1 MSRVPRAETAVIDE
15 RKITG
20 YLLSVEHPYGRFK
33 ARFFASFGFRL
44 DAWED
49 LRDALLRHAR
59 DNEMVTSEV
68 TAFGTKYVV
77 DGPLHAPD
85 GRLPQVRAVWFV
97 ETGDERPRFV
107 TVYPI

>member
-1 MSRVPRAETAVIDE
+1 MSRLPRAEAATVDE
-15 RKITG
+15 RKITN

-33 ARFFASFGFRL
+33 ARFFTSFGFRL

-59 DNEMVTSEV
+59 DNEVVAYEV

-77 DGPLHAPD
+77 DGPLNAPD
-85 GRLPQVRAVWFV
+85 GRVPQVRTVWFV
-97 ETGDERPRFV
+97 EADDDRPRFV
-107 TVYPI
+107 TVYPV